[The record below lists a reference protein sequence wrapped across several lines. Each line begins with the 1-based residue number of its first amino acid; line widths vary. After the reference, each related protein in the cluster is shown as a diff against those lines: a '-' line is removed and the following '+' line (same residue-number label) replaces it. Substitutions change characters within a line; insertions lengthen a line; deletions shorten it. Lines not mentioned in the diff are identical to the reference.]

1 MENQEI
7 EIELNNNEQELQID
21 NSDVVITGQDNVI
34 ESISVNGVEQ
44 TVDENKNVDITM
56 PTKLSDL
63 SNDNNTVQDANYV
76 HTDNN
81 YTTEEKTKLAGL
93 ENYDDTT
100 IKGDIANIKA
110 EQIQQNT
117 DISQNATNI
126 SSLQSTKANKSEI
139 PTALKDLSDD
149 STHRV
154 VTDTQISNWNN
165 KSDFSGSYNDLSN
178 KPTIPTKT
186 SDLSNDSG
194 FITNVVDNLTNYYK
208 KTETYTQ
215 AEVNS
220 LIGAISTMDIRVVET
235 LPTQDISTTT
245 IYLLPK
251 QTTETQN
258 IYDEYIYVSN
268 SWEQIGSTDVDL
280 SGYQT
285 KIDST
290 HKLNS
295 DLVDDT
301 NQTNKFVTA
310 TEKTTWNNKSDFS
323 GDYTDLT
330 NKPTIPD
337 DLADLND
344 DSTHRLVTDT
354 EKTTWNGKSD
364 FSGSYNDLTDKP
376 TIPAQLTA
384 GTNIDITNNVISATD
399 TTYTA
404 GTGIDITNNV
414 ISNTQTSAEWGN
426 ITGTLA
432 DQTDLNTALGNK
444 QEELVSGTN
453 IKTINNESILG
464 SGNLEVG
471 GNEVYI
477 GEEQDAPATTKLVIE
492 EQQAEWNG
500 LPISNTYNTTT
511 NNTYS
516 CDYINTKANTYS
528 TTEQRVGTWIDNKPI
543 YRRVIQTTLPN
554 CTTTGT
560 SAFSEISLDFIIDT
574 LVSTNLIIKGSVFQS
589 NLPLYRWR

>member
-1 MENQEI
+1 MDNQEI
-7 EIELNNNEQELQID
+7 EIELYDEPQELEIE
-21 NSDVVITGQDNVI
+21 NSDVVVTGQDNVI
-34 ESISVNGVEQ
+34 ESISVNGVDIPP
-44 TVDENKNVDITM
+44 DENKNVDITM

-81 YTTEEKTKLAGL
+81 YTTEEKTKLASL
-93 ENYDDTT
+93 ENYDDTEV
-100 IKGDIANIKA
+100 KEDIVD
-110 EQIQQNT
+110 IQD
-117 DISQNATNI
+117 DISNLNADITDLNTN
-126 SSLQSTKANKSEI
+126 KADRTDL
-139 PTALKDLSDD
+139 PTTLAELNDD

-154 VTDTQISNWNN
+154 VTDTEKTTWNN

-194 FITNVVDNLTNYYK
+194 FITNAVNDLINYYK

-258 IYDEYIYVSN
+258 VYDEYIYVSN

-310 TEKTTWNNKSDFS
+310 SEKTTWNNKSDFS

-426 ITGTLA
+426 ITGTLSN
-432 DQTDLNTALGNK
+432 QTDLNTALGNK
-444 QEELVSGTN
+444 QEELVSGIN
-453 IKTINNESILG
+453 IKTINNTSILG
-464 SGNLEVG
+464 SGNIEVG
-471 GNEVYI
+471 GSGGDEIYI
-477 GEEQDAPATTKLVIE
+477 GDEEDAPETTKLLIDEDELGFVNLDTMPIGSEVDYDGNDVPLGWE
-492 EQQAEWNG
+492 EVEDKG
-500 LPISNTYNTTT
+500 EI
-511 NNTYS
+511 
-516 CDYINTKANTYS
+516 YS
-528 TTEQRVGTWIDNKPI
+528 TTETRVGTWINRK
-543 YRRVIQTTLPN
+543 
-554 CTTTGT
+554 
-560 SAFSEISLDFIIDT
+560 
-574 LVSTNLIIKGSVFQS
+574 TNI
-589 NLPLYRWR
+589 

>member
-154 VTDTQISNWNN
+154 VTDTEKTTWNN
-165 KSDFSGSYNDLSN
+165 KSDFSGNYNDLSN

-194 FITNVVDNLTNYYK
+194 FITNAVNDLINYYK

-258 IYDEYIYVSN
+258 VYDEYIYVSN

-301 NQTNKFVTA
+301 NQTNKFVTSS
-310 TEKTTWNNKSDFS
+310 EKTTWNN
-323 GDYTDLT
+323 
-330 NKPTIPD
+330 
-337 DLADLND
+337 
-344 DSTHRLVTDT
+344 
-354 EKTTWNGKSD
+354 KSD

-426 ITGTLA
+426 ITGILA
-432 DQTDLNTALGNK
+432 DQTDLANAL
-444 QEELVSGTN
+444 SG
-453 IKTINNESILG
+453 
-464 SGNLEVG
+464 
-471 GNEVYI
+471 
-477 GEEQDAPATTKLVIE
+477 KLSTDNVK
-492 EQQAEWNG
+492 
-500 LPISNTYNTTT
+500 TTT
-511 NNTYS
+511 NTTQGNVYDVT
-516 CDYINTKANTYS
+516 YINTMIGDIET
-528 TTEQRVGTWIDNKPI
+528 IL
-543 YRRVIQTTLPN
+543 TTL
-554 CTTTGT
+554 TIGGG
-560 SAFSEISLDFIIDT
+560 
-574 LVSTNLIIKGSVFQS
+574 VS
-589 NLPLYRWR
+589 